1 MALPQP
7 PGMMRGMTLA
17 PPDHEAI
24 AAEALAAMD
33 GARQIAP
40 FSARYPGLTLEDAY
54 RILARL
60 CELRTARGERV
71 IGRKIGFTNRTIWAE
86 YGVHTPMWGFL
97 FDTTVRGLP
106 PPRQAAQHPFT
117 LAHFAEPRIE
127 PEIVFR
133 LADAP
138 SPDMDEAALFGCI
151 DWVAQGFEI
160 VQSVFPGWKFA
171 PADTVIANGLHGALL
186 LAPCHP
192 AGFGSATDW
201 VSNLACFEI
210 DLLRDG
216 AVVDRGH
223 AANVLD
229 GPLSA
234 LRHLVGLL
242 ARDPVNAPLA
252 PGDIVTTGTLTRAF
266 PISPGESWG
275 TRLHG
280 IELGGRPVWFA

>member
-1 MALPQP
+1 
-7 PGMMRGMTLA
+7 
-17 PPDHEAI
+17 
-24 AAEALAAMD
+24 MD
-33 GARQIAP
+33 SARQIAP

-86 YGVHTPMWGFL
+86 YGVDAPMWGFV
-97 FDTTVRGLP
+97 FDATVRNLP
-106 PPRQAAQHPFT
+106 PPRQAIQHPFP
-117 LAHFAEPRIE
+117 LALFAEPRIE

-133 LADAP
+133 LAAAP
-138 SPDMDEAALFGCI
+138 SPDMDDAALFGCI

-160 VQSVFPGWKFA
+160 VHSVFPGWKFT

-186 LAPCHP
+186 LAPRHP
-192 AGFGSATDW
+192 AGFGGATDW
-201 VSNLACFEI
+201 VSKLAGFEI

-223 AANVLD
+223 AGNVLG

-242 ARDPVNAPLA
+242 ARDPVNPPLA
-252 PGDIVTTGTLTRAF
+252 PGDIVTTGTLTRAL
-266 PISPGESWG
+266 PILPGESWS
-275 TRLHG
+275 TTLRG

>member
-1 MALPQP
+1 MAVPQP

-17 PPDHEAI
+17 PPDHDAI
-24 AAEALAAMD
+24 AVGALEAMD

-40 FSARYPGLTLEDAY
+40 FSVRFPGLTLEDAY

-71 IGRKIGFTNRTIWAE
+71 IGRKIGFTNRTIWPE
-86 YGVHTPMWGFL
+86 YGVYAPMWGFV
-97 FDTTVRGLP
+97 FDATVRDLP
-106 PPRQAAQHPFT
+106 PPRQAAQHPLT
-117 LAHFAEPRIE
+117 LALFAEPRIE

-133 LADAP
+133 LAAAP
-138 SPDMDEAALFGCI
+138 SPDMDETALFGCI

-160 VQSVFPGWKFA
+160 VQSVFPGWKFT
-171 PADTVIANGLHGALL
+171 PVDTVIANGLHGALL
-186 LAPCHP
+186 LAPRHP

-216 AVVDRGH
+216 TVVDRGH

-242 ARDPVNAPLA
+242 ARDPVNSPLA

>member
-7 PGMMRGMTLA
+7 PGMMRGMTVA

-24 AAEALAAMD
+24 AAEALEAMD
-33 GARQIAP
+33 GAPQIAP

-60 CELRTARGERV
+60 CEVRTARGERV

-86 YGVHTPMWGFL
+86 YGVYAPMWGFV
-97 FDTTVRGLP
+97 FDATVRDLP
-106 PPRQAAQHPFT
+106 PPRQAAQHPLT
-117 LAHFAEPRIE
+117 LALFPEPRIE

-133 LADAP
+133 LAAAP
-138 SPDMDEAALFGCI
+138 SPDMDETALFGCI

-160 VQSVFPGWKFA
+160 VQSVFPGWKFT
-171 PADTVIANGLHGALL
+171 PVDTVIANGLHGALL
-186 LAPCHP
+186 LAPRHP

-216 AVVDRGH
+216 TVVDRGH

-242 ARDPVNAPLA
+242 ARDPVNSPLA